1 MTAASPTGPGSAD
14 RVAAWPD
21 PAMCR
26 HELGRDLRQLREA
39 HALRLEDVAVRL
51 EVATST
57 ISRIETGKA
66 PARTRFVLM
75 MLDMY
80 QVTDPDRR
88 RRLGDLARVGQR
100 KGWWTEHRDLLPAGT
115 AHYLGLEQAASLAC
129 AWATQV
135 VPELLQTEAY
145 TAAACRAA
153 RPQLS
158 PAGVR
163 DLVTVSKRRQ
173 AVLCRAGFRLHA
185 VLDESV
191 LRRTVGSAQLM
202 AEQLDHL
209 RAVAELGAVTLQVA
223 PLDPVA
229 RVLSLPFT
237 MLGFADPAA
246 SRVACYADPGG
257 RVTVTAHG
265 AEVRGLRAAFDTLAT
280 SALTPVE
287 SAELIRELA
296 QRP

>member
-1 MTAASPTGPGSAD
+1 
-14 RVAAWPD
+14 
-21 PAMCR
+21 MCR

-39 HALRLEDVAVRL
+39 QALRLEDVAVRL

-80 QVTDPDRR
+80 EVTDPGRR
-88 RRLGDLARVGQR
+88 RRLAELAREGQR
-100 KGWWTEHRDLLPAGT
+100 KGWWTEHRDLLPAGAT
-115 AHYLGLEQAASLAC
+115 HYLGLEQAASMAC
-129 AWATQV
+129 SWAAQV
-135 VPELLQTEAY
+135 VPGLLQTEAY
-145 TAAACRAA
+145 AAAACRAA

-163 DLVTVSKRRQ
+163 DLVAVSKRRQ
-173 AVLCRAGFRLHA
+173 AVLGRAGFRLHA

-191 LRRTVGSAQLM
+191 LRRIVGSPHVMADQLG
-202 AEQLDHL
+202 HL
-209 RAVAELGAVTLQVA
+209 RAITESGTVTVTVQVA
-223 PLDPVA
+223 PLAVAA

-237 MLGFADPAA
+237 MLSFADPAA

-257 RVTVTAHG
+257 RVTVTTHG
-265 AEVRGLRAAFDTLAT
+265 AEVRALRAAFDTLAA
-280 SALTPVE
+280 SALTPLK